1 MSINS
6 EILQEQSRCIA
17 HEIRNQVSI
26 CDVYCEIIKK
36 NMLKEGIDND
46 SIKRAVDCIQK
57 SAKIINNALIDLKSI
72 NNFTPKTCHVNTLV
86 EQSVNLAKVYIHDK
100 DIKIST
106 VLKDD
111 GIINVDEN
119 KFLACIINLIKNAV
133 EAIDHKGKITV
144 TTEVEDGS
152 AIIKIANDGKPI
164 SQTAQKEMFNEGF
177 TTKKT
182 GSGLGLYIC
191 KNNLKAQSADLAL
204 VQSTGKKTE
213 FQITIPVVEN

>member
-36 NMLKEGIDND
+36 NMTKEGIEND
-46 SIKRAVDCIQK
+46 SIKKAVECIQK
-57 SAKIINNALIDLKSI
+57 SAKIINNALIDLKSV
-72 NNFTPKTCHVNTLV
+72 NNFAPKNCHVNTLV
-86 EQSVNLAKVYIHDK
+86 EQSVNLAKVYVHDK

-111 GIINVDEN
+111 GRINVDEN

-133 EAIDHKGKITV
+133 EAIDFKGKIIV
-144 TTEVEDGS
+144 ATEVDNGF
-152 AIIKIANDGKPI
+152 AKIKITNDGKPI
-164 SQTAQKEMFNEGF
+164 SQAAQKDIFSEGF

-191 KNNLKAQSADLAL
+191 KNNLKAQNADLEL
-204 VQSTGKKTE
+204 TQSTAKKTE
-213 FQITIPVVEN
+213 FQISIPIIE